1 MSAEPNRRDYASTVA
16 AAYANQC
23 HPDRR
28 FRSQVMGD
36 AVVIYNHAQ
45 NEFYYQSSLTP
56 LDDDEVKVHTIEEG
70 QFGDPGTRQVRRQI
84 ENYVLERDDLWQDVL
99 DRIRQDAA
107 ERAEYEAQFADE
119 S

>member
-1 MSAEPNRRDYASTVA
+1 MSAEPNRRAYASTVA
-16 AAYANQC
+16 AAYANQY

-28 FRSQVMGD
+28 FRCRVMGD
-36 AVVIYNHAQ
+36 AVVIYNHAE

-56 LDDDEVKVHTIEEG
+56 LEDDEVAIETIEEG
-70 QFGDPGTRQVRRQI
+70 VFGDTGTRQVRRQI
-84 ENYVLERDDLWQDVL
+84 ESYVLERDDLWQDVL

-107 ERAEYEAQFADE
+107 ERAEHEAQFADE